1 MAKRKFKDP
10 VTQKAVL
17 VYLLTILIGYLVLHY
32 GVLNQYSRADEIEL
46 ATATKRSEL
55 QDLLAKGQRAEQLRG
70 EIAEYERVIESLR
83 GRLPPPLAEDELVRA
98 LGRAASAAGI
108 EGNLESFQRKGTTT
122 ENEVTISER
131 EVSFISGY
139 HEFARFVVN
148 LSRFLPQVEI
158 RELTMTGLAGA
169 TPGRTLEGTLLLA
182 VYSSSLAR
190 PEPGDFPA
198 AADEADELEDE
209 ALSYRDLGR
218 RDPFLPPGP
227 QPGEMPTASQ
237 ANLAN
242 LHYRGMLS
250 VDGKPT
256 ALVEDAA
263 GVGYSLKVGDSI
275 AGGQVV
281 SISSEELVISAPG
294 WGRRVL
300 RVETG
305 PPPGTVE

>member
-1 MAKRKFKDP
+1 MARRRLKDP

-17 VYLLTILIGYLVLHY
+17 VYLLTILVGYLVLHY
-32 GVLNQYSRADEIEL
+32 GVIRQYGRADAIRL
-46 ATATKRSEL
+46 ATVNKQTELRDLLEQGRRAEELRSE
-55 QDLLAKGQRAEQLRG
+55 
-70 EIAEYERVIESLR
+70 IADYERLIESMR
-83 GRLPPPLAEDELVRA
+83 RQLPPPLAEDELVRA

-131 EVSFISGY
+131 EVAFICGY

-148 LSRFLPQVEI
+148 LSSHLPQVEI
-158 RELTMTGLAGA
+158 RELTLTGLAQA
-169 TPGRTLEGTLLLA
+169 APGRTIKGTLLLA
-182 VYSSSLAR
+182 VYSSPLAR
-190 PEPGDFPA
+190 PTPTDLPDVETTAVPVVERP
-198 AADEADELEDE
+198 
-209 ALSYRDLGR
+209 SYQHRGR

-227 QPGEMPTASQ
+227 LPGQMPTAAQ

-242 LHYRGMLS
+242 LHYRGMIS

-263 GVGYSLKVGDSI
+263 GVGYSLKVGDSV
-275 AGGQVV
+275 AGGRVV

-305 PPPGTVE
+305 FR